1 MSNTIII
8 LGYVGKAPEQVTLN
22 DATKALV
29 KFRVAV
35 KEPSVKGQEKTQW
48 YTVEAWNGTSE
59 NTLKY
64 ITKGRE
70 VQVTGR
76 LSLVTYTAKDGSTQ
90 TDPVIKMSNFHLCGK
105 KPEASST
112 DSQ

>member
-1 MSNTIII
+1 MGNTITII
-8 LGYVGKAPEQVTLN
+8 GYVGKAPEKVTLN
-22 DATKALV
+22 DPNKALA

-35 KEPSVKGQEKTQW
+35 KEPAVQGQEKTQW
-48 YTVEAWNGTSE
+48 YTVEAWNGSSE

-76 LSLVTYTAKDGSTQ
+76 LSLVSYTTKEGTTQ
-90 TDPVIKMSNFHLCGK
+90 TDPVVKMSNFHLCGK
-105 KPEASST
+105 KPEASDT